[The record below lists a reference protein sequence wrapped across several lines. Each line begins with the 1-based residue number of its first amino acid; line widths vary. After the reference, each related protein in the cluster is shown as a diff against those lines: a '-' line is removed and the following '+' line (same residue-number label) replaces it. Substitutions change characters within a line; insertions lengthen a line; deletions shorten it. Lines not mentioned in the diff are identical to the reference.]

1 MAGLE
6 VVLKTSF
13 PSGVPLAIISEISP
27 CCFLLN
33 RFILSPVQTHGGF
46 FLCVCRR
53 NSFISQVI
61 TRRSQNERDL
71 ERTVLRE
78 SNIQKIATAEIDPC
92 VASLSCLANVVRHC
106 LVN

>member
-1 MAGLE
+1 M
-6 VVLKTSF
+6 VD
-13 PSGVPLAIISEISP
+13 
-27 CCFLLN
+27 
-33 RFILSPVQTHGGF
+33 F
-46 FLCVCRR
+46 FLCVCHR
-53 NSFISQVI
+53 NRFVSQVI

-92 VASLSCLANVVRHC
+92 VASLSCLANAVRRC

>member
-13 PSGVPLAIISEISP
+13 PSGVPLAVFSEISP
-27 CCFLLN
+27 CCYLLN

-46 FLCVCRR
+46 FNVCCR
-53 NSFISQVI
+53 NSFVLQVI
-61 TRRSQNERDL
+61 TCRSQNGKDFERIL
-71 ERTVLRE
+71 LRK
-78 SNIQKIATAEIDPC
+78 SNSQKIVCAEIYSC
-92 VASLSCLANVVRHC
+92 VASLSCLAKAVRHC